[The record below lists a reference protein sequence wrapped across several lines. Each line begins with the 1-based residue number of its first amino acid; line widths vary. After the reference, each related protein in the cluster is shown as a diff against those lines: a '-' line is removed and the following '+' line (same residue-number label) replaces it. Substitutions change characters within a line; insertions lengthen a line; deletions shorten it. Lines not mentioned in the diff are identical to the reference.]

1 MNLSNVNVNVN
12 VKPNTKK
19 MNMSNIY
26 GPIIIILTVI
36 LFIAFLTLSII
47 FENPF
52 FIMFT
57 VFLGLVLLNG
67 LLLISPYIIDIIKN
81 IFKFK

>member
-1 MNLSNVNVNVN
+1 MNLSNVNVN

-81 IFKFK
+81 IFKLK